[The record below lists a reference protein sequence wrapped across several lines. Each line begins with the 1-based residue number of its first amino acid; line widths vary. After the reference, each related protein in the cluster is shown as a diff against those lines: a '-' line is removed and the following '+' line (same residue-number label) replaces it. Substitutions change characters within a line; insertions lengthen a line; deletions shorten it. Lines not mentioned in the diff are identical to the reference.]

1 MTVKSRYG
9 RKRYIAF
16 DLGHYVSKKKIESDL
31 SKNSH
36 HPIRVIQCAEKWC
49 ILKCEPKQMTHV
61 TEIVPKMIPG
71 SVSKSTSGNLL
82 TLRKKY
88 MILRN
93 TRPRYIAFTV
103 SVTEKQLIDGIL
115 KELDDGVTHI
125 KFCKSGYMII
135 ETPLK
140 DVDKTISSVK
150 SIDPSAKA
158 FLSSHKMISLK
169 RAIANK
175 SSELRTMLFTRQ

>member
-16 DLGHYVSKKKIESDL
+16 DLGRCVSKKKLESDL
-31 SKNSH
+31 SRNNHYQIK
-36 HPIRVIQCAEKWC
+36 VIQCAEKWC
-49 ILKCEPKQMTHV
+49 VLKCEPKHMTHV
-61 TEIVPKMIPG
+61 TDIIPKMIPG
-71 SVSKSTSGNLL
+71 SVSKSISGSLL
-82 TLRKKY
+82 ALRKKY
-88 MILRN
+88 TILRS
-93 TRPRYIAFTV
+93 TRPRYIAFTI

-115 KELDDGVTHI
+115 KEVDDNVTHI

-140 DVDKTISSVK
+140 DVDKTILSVK
-150 SIDPSAKA
+150 SVDPSAKA
-158 FLSSHKMISLK
+158 FLSSHKVISLK

-175 SSELRTMLFTRQ
+175 SSELRTMLFMR